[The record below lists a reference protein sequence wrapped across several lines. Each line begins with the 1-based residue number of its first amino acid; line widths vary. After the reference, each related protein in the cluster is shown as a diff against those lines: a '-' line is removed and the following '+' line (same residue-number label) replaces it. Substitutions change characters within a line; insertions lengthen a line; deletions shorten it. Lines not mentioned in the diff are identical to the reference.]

1 MMASNVR
8 SKSEVFPFNQMCG
21 SIFEGINAVLSA
33 FCATKP
39 LSTAVGQRSVYNGC
53 TVSFVYRIFKI
64 NIRSFWGYS
73 IRCDLEY
80 SF

>member
-1 MMASNVR
+1 MRVLVR
-8 SKSEVFPFNQMCG
+8 SDHTRG

-33 FCATKP
+33 FCATKT
-39 LSTAVGQRSVYNGC
+39 LYTMVGQRSTAVGLP
-53 TVSFVYRIFKI
+53 TFVLLGLFIEYS
-64 NIRSFWGYS
+64 NIRSFGGYS